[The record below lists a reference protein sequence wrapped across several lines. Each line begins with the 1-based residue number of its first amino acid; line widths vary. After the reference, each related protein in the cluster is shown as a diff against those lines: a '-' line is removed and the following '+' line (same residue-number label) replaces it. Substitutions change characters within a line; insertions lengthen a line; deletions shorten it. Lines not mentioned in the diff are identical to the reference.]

1 MKEYLQNIEE
11 VLKDNQTS
19 ESGLST
25 DEAQKRLETHG
36 KNKLAKGKR
45 LHGFASLFIRTYR
58 SDGHYFNC
66 SSGLFL

>member
-25 DEAQKRLETHG
+25 DEAQKRLEIPWQ
-36 KNKLAKGKR
+36 K
-45 LHGFASLFIRTYR
+45 
-58 SDGHYFNC
+58 
-66 SSGLFL
+66 